1 MHPSPTARQQ
11 WVAWFLTMSLPV
23 AAWICA
29 SYTFS
34 HFSSG
39 VVLFFTL
46 AACLSAVVGGMRFA
60 LIAIV
65 LNMFARNLFWYL
77 HAPGEWRW
85 ANTFWSL
92 IPVTLILIVGYAR
105 GKWLAADGLAAGLS
119 GDLARLREELE
130 LQRTD
135 LRGFHNLSVRLSSNL
150 ELQQM
155 LGDILTSITALLKT
169 DLALL
174 LLLPEKT
181 SRFLHVETFAGFSD
195 AQINLFGKFPVS
207 FFSLDRPIVVEDIDR
222 PGTNFP
228 FADAAAQ
235 VGFRAA
241 FSAPIV
247 NAKGEPLGVVVTLFR
262 TPHAPSER
270 QSRLVQLYALQAA
283 NALDNARRY
292 RESLQTLAAEQ
303 QRTAVLR
310 ALAEASVQ
318 IHSALSLDSLLQ
330 VITDQARNII
340 GTSQAFT
347 TLLAKGAWHQSMT
360 CFSAADGQPAFEF
373 PQANSETFM
382 LACTLNKPVR
392 LTAAKEGN
400 WPWAKTD
407 EAPQHGSLAAPL
419 VTRDGRNLGLIHLS
433 HKIAGEFSPDD
444 EAILVQLAHMA
455 SVAVDNVRLYRE
467 AQEQIAET
475 KRTQEALER
484 SKESMQLAQQCVGI
498 GIWEWDL
505 ENGELV
511 WSDEIRRLHGCA
523 ADTFDG
529 RYESWMESIHPDDR
543 RHVHDAITRAFAIN
557 GEYEIQ
563 YRVLLPEKSVHW
575 LEARGRTIVI
585 GNTPVRMLGVAMDVT
600 ARKMSEEA
608 LRSSEKLAAT
618 GRLAASIAHEI
629 NNPLAAVTNAL
640 YILRTGTQVPGA
652 ALEYIKTAEAE
663 LSRVVHI
670 TKQTLGF
677 YRELAAPVMT
687 SVPGLLDEVLSAYD
701 TKIEKGNIGIHKQY
715 RGDGQLAA
723 FPGEL
728 RQVFSNL
735 VLNAL
740 EAVAN
745 TGTVSV
751 RVKEVHN
758 GQEQHC
764 VQVTVADNGLGI
776 PPANMPRIFEP
787 FFSTKDSK
795 GTGLGLWVSQ
805 GIVEKHGG
813 AIRVRSSVAALH
825 HGTCFMIFLPFHA
838 SAAHGRNQE
847 IVQTPTRTSLGLI
860 AKAASGNDLTA
871 A

>member
-1 MHPSPTARQQ
+1 MHHSPTVRRRLG
-11 WVAWFLTMSLPV
+11 AWLLNMCLPV
-23 AAWICA
+23 VAWICA
-29 SYTFS
+29 TYSFPRLSYEA
-34 HFSSG
+34 
-39 VVLFFTL
+39 VLFFTL
-46 AACLSAVVGGMRFA
+46 AACICAALGGMRFA
-60 LIAIV
+60 VFSLV
-65 LNMFARNLFWYL
+65 LNMAARNLFLYL
-77 HAPGEWRW
+77 HAPRTWSW
-85 ANTFWSL
+85 TTIFWSVF
-92 IPVTLILIVGYAR
+92 PAALILVIGYAR
-105 GKWLAADGLAAGLS
+105 EKWSAAALLAERLS

-130 LQRTD
+130 VQRTD

-150 ELQQM
+150 ELQH
-155 LGDILTSITALLKT
+155 LLNDILSSIAALLTT

-174 LLLPEKT
+174 LLLPEQTKG
-181 SRFLHVETFAGFSD
+181 FLQVETFAGFD
-195 AQINLFGKFPVS
+195 AGQINLFGKFPTS
-207 FFSLDRPIVVEDIDR
+207 FFSLDRSVLVEDINR
-222 PGTNFP
+222 PGTYFP
-228 FADAAAQ
+228 FVDAAEQ
-235 VGFRAA
+235 VGFRAV
-241 FSAPIV
+241 FSAPII
-247 NAKGEPLGVVVTLFR
+247 NAKGEPLGVVAAFFR
-262 TPHAPSER
+262 NPHAPSER
-270 QSRLVQLYALQAA
+270 QSRLVHLYALQAA

-292 RESLQTLAAEQ
+292 RDSLQTLATEQ
-303 QRTAVLR
+303 QRTVVLR

-330 VITDQARNII
+330 AITDQARNIV
-340 GTSQAFT
+340 GARRAFT
-347 TLLAKGAWHQSMT
+347 TLLAKGAWQQSMT
-360 CFSAADGQPAFEF
+360 CFSAAEGQPAFEF
-373 PQANSETFM
+373 PQANSEMLM

-392 LTAAKEGN
+392 LKTAADGN
-400 WPWAKTD
+400 RPWPKADAASNPGW
-407 EAPQHGSLAAPL
+407 LAAPL

-433 HKIAGEFSPDD
+433 HKIGGEFTPDD

-455 SVAVDNVRLYRE
+455 SVAIDNVRLYRE

-475 KRTQEALER
+475 MRTQEALER

-511 WSDEIRRLHGCA
+511 WSDEIRRLHGCGT
-523 ADTFDG
+523 DTFDG

-543 RHVHDAITRAFAIN
+543 RQVHESISKAVAAN

-563 YRVLLPEKSVHW
+563 YRVILSDKSIHW
-575 LEARGRTIVI
+575 LEARGRTIMI

-600 ARKMSEEA
+600 VRKMAEEA

-640 YILRTGTQVPGA
+640 YILRTSTQVPEPA
-652 ALEYIKTAEAE
+652 MEYVKTAEAE
-663 LSRVVHI
+663 LARVVHI

-677 YRELAAPVMT
+677 YRELGVPVMT
-687 SVPGLLDEVLSAYD
+687 SIPRLLDEVLSAYG
-701 TKIEKGNIGIHKQY
+701 TKIEKSHIGIHKQY
-715 RGDGQLAA
+715 RGGQLAG

-740 EAVAN
+740 EAVTA

-751 RVKEVHN
+751 RVKQTHCAL
-758 GQEQHC
+758 EQ
-764 VQVTVADNGLGI
+764 QGIQITVADNGPGI
-776 PPANMPRIFEP
+776 PSANMPRIFEP
-787 FFSTKDSK
+787 FFTTKETK

-813 AIRVRSSVAALH
+813 TIRVRSSVEAVH
-825 HGTCFMIFLPFHA
+825 HGTCFVVFLPYRPARVNGVNH
-838 SAAHGRNQE
+838 E
-847 IVQTPTRTSLGLI
+847 PPQTPSRTTAPGVM

>member
-1 MHPSPTARQQ
+1 MC
-11 WVAWFLTMSLPV
+11 LPV
-23 AAWICA
+23 VAWICSNYFFPR
-29 SYTFS
+29 SYEA
-34 HFSSG
+34 
-39 VVLFFTL
+39 VLFFTL
-46 AACLSAVVGGMRFA
+46 AACLSAAVGGMRLAVIA
-60 LIAIV
+60 LV
-65 LNMFARNLFWYL
+65 LNMAARNLFLYL
-77 HAPGEWRW
+77 HAPRAWGW
-85 ANTFWSL
+85 ASALWSL
-92 IPVTLILIVGYAR
+92 IPAALVLTIGYAR
-105 GKWLAADGLAAGLS
+105 EKWSASALLAEGLS

-130 LQRTD
+130 VQRTD

-150 ELQQM
+150 ELQQ
-155 LGDILTSITALLKT
+155 LLNDILTSIAALLKT

-174 LLLPEKT
+174 LLLPER
-181 SRFLHVETFAGFSD
+181 SSGFLQVETFAGFN
-195 AQINLFGKFPVS
+195 AGQINLFGKFSTS
-207 FFSLDRPIVVEDIDR
+207 FFSLDRSVLVEDINR
-222 PGTNFP
+222 PGTYFP
-228 FADAAAQ
+228 FVDAAEQ
-235 VGFRAA
+235 VGFQAV

-247 NAKGEPLGVVVTLFR
+247 NAKGEPLGVVAAFFR
-262 TPHAPSER
+262 NPHSPSER
-270 QSRLVQLYALQAA
+270 QTRLVNLYALQAA

-292 RESLQTLAAEQ
+292 RDSLQTLAAEQ
-303 QRTAVLR
+303 QRTVVLR

-330 VITDQARNII
+330 AITDQARNIV
-340 GTSQAFT
+340 GAHRAFT
-347 TLLAKGAWHQSMT
+347 TLLAKGAWQQSMT
-360 CFSAADGQPAFEF
+360 CFSAAEGQPAFEF
-373 PQANSETFM
+373 PQANSEMLM

-392 LTAAKEGN
+392 LKTATNGN
-400 WPWAKTD
+400 RPWAKAD
-407 EAPQHGSLAAPL
+407 PGSNHGWLAAPL

-433 HKIAGEFSPDD
+433 HKIGGEFTPDD

-455 SVAVDNVRLYRE
+455 SVAIDNVRLYRE

-475 KRTQEALER
+475 MRTQEALER

-511 WSDEIRRLHGCA
+511 WSDEIRRLHGCG

-543 RHVHDAITRAFAIN
+543 RQVHESISQAVAAN

-563 YRVLLPEKSVHW
+563 YRVILSDKSIHW
-575 LEARGRTIVI
+575 LEARGRTIMI

-600 ARKMSEEA
+600 ARKMAEEA

-640 YILRTGTQVPGA
+640 YILRTSKQVPEPA
-652 ALEYIKTAEAE
+652 MEYVKTAEAE
-663 LSRVVHI
+663 LARVVHI

-677 YRELAAPVMT
+677 YRELGVPVMT
-687 SVPGLLDEVLSAYD
+687 SIPRLLDEVLSAYD
-701 TKIEKGNIGIHKQY
+701 AKIEKSHIGIHKQY
-715 RGDGQLAA
+715 RGGQLAG

-740 EAVAN
+740 EAVTA

-751 RVKEVHN
+751 RVKQTHN
-758 GQEQHC
+758 ALEQ
-764 VQVTVADNGLGI
+764 QGIQITVADNGPGI
-776 PPANMPRIFEP
+776 QPANLPRIFEP
-787 FFSTKDSK
+787 FFSTKETK
-795 GTGLGLWVSQ
+795 GAGLGLWVSQ

-813 AIRVRSSVAALH
+813 TIRVRSSVETQH
-825 HGTCFMIFLPFHA
+825 HGTCFVLFLPYRPA
-838 SAAHGRNQE
+838 RMNGVNQE
-847 IVQTPTRTSLGLI
+847 AVQTSSRTAPGLM

>member
-1 MHPSPTARQQ
+1 MHTSPAVRRRFG
-11 WVAWFLTMSLPV
+11 AWFFVMCLPI
-23 AAWICA
+23 AAWICSTYSFPRLA
-29 SYTFS
+29 
-34 HFSSG
+34 HEA
-39 VVLFFTL
+39 VLFFTL
-46 AACLSAVVGGMRFA
+46 AACLSAAVGGMRMA
-60 LIAIV
+60 VIAIV
-65 LNMFARNLFWYL
+65 LNMAARNVFLYL
-77 HAPGEWRW
+77 HAPNGWGW
-85 ANTFWSL
+85 TSVLWSL
-92 IPVTLILIVGYAR
+92 APAALALVVAYAR
-105 GKWLAADGLAAGLS
+105 EKWSAAGLLAERLS

-130 LQRTD
+130 VQRTD

-150 ELQQM
+150 ELQY
-155 LGDILTSITALLKT
+155 LLNDILTSIAALLKT

-174 LLLPEKT
+174 LLLPGKT
-181 SRFLHVETFAGFSD
+181 SAFLQVETFAGFN
-195 AQINLFGKFPVS
+195 AGQINLFGKFPTS
-207 FFSLDRPIVVEDIDR
+207 FFSLDRPVLVEDISR
-222 PGTNFP
+222 PGTYFP
-228 FADAAAQ
+228 FVDAAEQ
-235 VGFRAA
+235 VGFQAV

-247 NAKGEPLGVVVTLFR
+247 NAKGEPLGVVAAFFR
-262 TPHAPSER
+262 QPHAPSER
-270 QSRLVQLYALQAA
+270 QSRLVHLYALQAA

-292 RESLQTLAAEQ
+292 RDSLQTLAAEQ
-303 QRTAVLR
+303 QRTVVLR

-330 VITDQARNII
+330 AITDQARNII
-340 GTSQAFT
+340 GARRAFT
-347 TLLAKGAWHQSMT
+347 TLLAKGAWQQSMT

-373 PQANSETFM
+373 PQGNSEMLM

-392 LTAAKEGN
+392 LKAAANGN
-400 WPWAKTD
+400 RPWPKAD
-407 EAPQHGSLAAPL
+407 EKSNQGWLAAPL
-419 VTRDGRNLGLIHLS
+419 ATRDGRNLGLIHLS
-433 HKIAGEFSPDD
+433 HKIGGEFTPDD

-455 SVAVDNVRLYRE
+455 SVAIDNVRLYRE

-475 KRTQEALER
+475 MRAQEALER

-505 ENGELV
+505 ENGELA
-511 WSDEIRRLHGCA
+511 WSDEIRRLHGCGT
-523 ADTFDG
+523 DTFDG

-543 RHVHDAITRAFAIN
+543 RQVHESITQALAAN

-563 YRVLLPEKSVHW
+563 YRVMLPDKSIHW
-575 LEARGRTIVI
+575 LEARGRTIMI
-585 GNTPVRMLGVAMDVT
+585 GQTPVRMLGVAMNVT
-600 ARKMSEEA
+600 ARKMAEEA

-640 YILRTGTQVPGA
+640 YILRTSAQIPGPSM
-652 ALEYIKTAEAE
+652 EYVKTAEAE
-663 LSRVVHI
+663 LARVVHI

-677 YRELAAPVMT
+677 YRELGVPVMT
-687 SVPGLLDEVLSAYD
+687 SVPRLLEEVLSAYD
-701 TKIEKGNIGIHKQY
+701 NKIEKSHIGIHKQY
-715 RGDGQLAA
+715 RGGQLAA

-740 EAVAN
+740 EAVTA

-751 RVKEVHN
+751 RVKQTHRAF
-758 GQEQHC
+758 EQQGI
-764 VQVTVADNGLGI
+764 QVTIADNGPGI

-787 FFSTKDSK
+787 FFTTKETK

-813 AIRVRSSVAALH
+813 TIRVRSSMEALH
-825 HGTCFMIFLPFHA
+825 HGTCFVVFLPFSPVRMNGIH
-838 SAAHGRNQE
+838 QE
-847 IVQTPTRTSLGLI
+847 TAQTPSQTTAGLM